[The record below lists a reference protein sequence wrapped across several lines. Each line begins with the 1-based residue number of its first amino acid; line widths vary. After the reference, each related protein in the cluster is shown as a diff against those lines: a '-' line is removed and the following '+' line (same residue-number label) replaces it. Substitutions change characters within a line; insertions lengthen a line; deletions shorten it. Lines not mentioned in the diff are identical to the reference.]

1 MLSIFRV
8 FVINF
13 SHLSGKIATTQ
24 NLGNKN
30 MMEISCDACGKKYR
44 VDETKMKGAMARV
57 KCKACNNLMVVTK
70 PRPEEITEPPPPP
83 ENFDPSA
90 TADIPEPPVT
100 PPQPVPRSVVEMPTP
115 SVKEKTAAVEED
127 SSAFLGS
134 QKIRFGLFGKIIVV
148 MLIVSLLP
156 FGIFW
161 GITLRETNLRIQTET
176 EKLMAQTAKGLGEQ
190 VDAWIENN
198 VSVLRTAANLAE
210 ITSMDRE
217 QQESVLKAIQ
227 KEYPWMYLVF
237 TLGSDGMN
245 VARDD
250 GKPLKDYSDRQYY
263 KDTISGKKLSWETL
277 VGKTSEKPA
286 LVLAVP
292 IKRGDRLV
300 GVIAAAMTIEVISN
314 NIANWRQ
321 GDTGFAFLVDEKG
334 FVVSHP
340 NKQYVSKRKNLNSHP
355 LIASFRK
362 KGWRTITSNFN
373 ATNNEAAFGHVR
385 SNNYGWALVLQQQ
398 EGEVFA
404 AYNRTQ
410 EFALVLLASTIVL
423 VLIIAWFSARAIVTP
438 IMKLTDAAE
447 RMSLGELN
455 VKIDVK
461 SKDEIGLLALA
472 VGRMQTSL
480 RLAMNRLRRKR

>member
-1 MLSIFRV
+1 
-8 FVINF
+8 
-13 SHLSGKIATTQ
+13 
-24 NLGNKN
+24 
-30 MMEISCDACGKKYR
+30 MMEISCDTCGKKYR
-44 VDETKMKGAMARV
+44 VDETKMKGEMARV

-70 PRPEEITEPPPPP
+70 PRPEVISEPPPAP
-83 ENFDPSA
+83 EIVEPSIP
-90 TADIPEPPVT
+90 ADFPEPPVT
-100 PPQPVPRSVVEMPTP
+100 PPQAVPRSVVERTAP
-115 SVKEKTAAVEED
+115 SVEEKPGAVKED
-127 SSAFLGS
+127 PSAFLSGE
-134 QKIRFGLFGKIIVV
+134 KIRFGLFGKIIIV
-148 MLIVSLLP
+148 MLIISLLP
-156 FGIFW
+156 FAIFW
-161 GITLRETNLRIQTET
+161 GITLRETNQRVRTET

-190 VDAWIENN
+190 VDAWIDNN
-198 VSVLRTAANLAE
+198 VAVLRTAANLAQ
-210 ITSMDRE
+210 ITSMNRE
-217 QQESVLKAIQ
+217 EQEPVLKAIQ

-237 TLGSDGMN
+237 TVGPDGMN

-250 GKPLKDYSDRQYY
+250 GKALRDYSDRQYY
-263 KDTISGKKLSWETL
+263 KDVIAGKKLSWQTL
-277 VGKTSEKPA
+277 IGKTSKKPA

-292 IKRGDRLV
+292 IKTGDRLV
-300 GVIAAAMTIEVISN
+300 GVIAAAMTIDVISS
-314 NIANWRQ
+314 NIAKWRQ
-321 GDTGFAFLVDEKG
+321 GDSGYAFLVDEKG

-355 LIASFRK
+355 LIAGFRK

-373 ATNNEAAFGHVR
+373 EADGEPTFGHVR

-410 EFALVLLASTIVL
+410 EFALILLASTIVL

-438 IMKLTDAAE
+438 IRKLTDAAE

-461 SKDEIGLLALA
+461 SKDEIGLLAQA

>member
-1 MLSIFRV
+1 
-8 FVINF
+8 
-13 SHLSGKIATTQ
+13 
-24 NLGNKN
+24 
-30 MMEISCDACGKKYR
+30 MMEISCDTCGKKYR
-44 VDETKMKGAMARV
+44 VDETKMKGEMARV

-70 PRPEEITEPPPPP
+70 PRPEVITEPPPAP
-83 ENFDPSA
+83 EIFEPSIP
-90 TADIPEPPVT
+90 ADFPEPLVT
-100 PPQPVPRSVVEMPTP
+100 PPQAVPRSVVERTAP
-115 SVKEKTAAVEED
+115 SVEDKPAVAKED
-127 SSAFLGS
+127 SSAFLSG
-134 QKIRFGLFGKIIVV
+134 QKIRFGLFGKIIIV

-156 FGIFW
+156 FAIFW
-161 GITLRETNLRIQTET
+161 GITLRETNQRVRTET

-190 VDAWIENN
+190 VDAWIDNN
-198 VSVLRTAANLAE
+198 VAVLRTAANLAE
-210 ITSMDRE
+210 ITSMNRE
-217 QQESVLKAIQ
+217 EQEPVLKAIQ
-227 KEYPWMYLVF
+227 QEYPWMYLVF
-237 TLGSDGMN
+237 TVGLDGMN

-250 GKPLKDYSDRQYY
+250 GNALRDYSDRQYY
-263 KDTISGKKLSWETL
+263 KDIIAGKKLSWQTL
-277 VGKTSEKPA
+277 IGKTSKKPA

-292 IKRGDRLV
+292 IKKGDRLV
-300 GVIAAAMTIEVISN
+300 GVIAAAMTVDEISS

-321 GDTGFAFLVDEKG
+321 GDTGLAFLVDEKG
-334 FVVSHP
+334 FVISHP

-355 LIASFRK
+355 LIAGFRK
-362 KGWRTITSNFN
+362 KGWRTITSTFN
-373 ATNNEAAFGHVR
+373 ETDGQPAFGHVR

-410 EFALVLLASTIVL
+410 EFALILLASTVVL

-438 IMKLTDAAE
+438 IRKLTDAAE

-461 SKDEIGLLALA
+461 SKDEIGLLAQA

>member
-1 MLSIFRV
+1 
-8 FVINF
+8 
-13 SHLSGKIATTQ
+13 
-24 NLGNKN
+24 
-30 MMEISCDACGKKYR
+30 MEISCDACGKKYR
-44 VDETKMKGAMARV
+44 IDETKMKGAMARV

-70 PRPEEITEPPPPP
+70 PRPEEITEPPAPS
-83 ENFDPSA
+83 ESFDPA
-90 TADIPEPPVT
+90 VTNNIPEPTVT
-100 PPQPVPRSVVEMPTP
+100 PPHPMPRSVVEMAAPP
-115 SVKEKTAAVEED
+115 AEAKPVAVEED
-127 SSAFLGS
+127 SSAFLGG
-134 QKIRFGLFGKIIVV
+134 QKIRFGLFFKIIIV

-156 FGIFW
+156 FAIYW
-161 GITLRETNLRIQTET
+161 GITLRETNLRVQTET
-176 EKLMAQTAKGLGEQ
+176 EKLMAQTAKGLGER
-190 VDAWIENN
+190 VDAWIDNN
-198 VSVLRTAANLAE
+198 VSVLRTAANLSDV
-210 ITSMDRE
+210 ILMDRE
-217 QQESVLKAIQ
+217 KQEPLLKAIQ

-237 TLGSDGMN
+237 TLGADGMN
-245 VARDD
+245 VARND
-250 GKPLKDYSDRQYY
+250 GKPLKDYSDRQYF
-263 KDTISGKKLSWETL
+263 KDAISGKKLSWQTL
-277 VGKTSEKPA
+277 IGKTSKKPA

-292 IKRGDRLV
+292 VKDGDRLV
-300 GVIAAAMTIEVISN
+300 GVIAAAMTIDVISN

-373 ATNNEAAFGHVR
+373 TTNSEAAFGHVR

-398 EGEVFA
+398 EAEVFA
-404 AYNRTQ
+404 AYKRTQ
-410 EFALVLLASTIVL
+410 DFALILLASTIAL
-423 VLIIAWFSARAIVTP
+423 VLIIAWFSARAIVIP

-461 SKDEIGLLALA
+461 SKDEIGLLAQA
-472 VGRMQTSL
+472 IGRMQTSL

>member
-373 ATNNEAAFGHVR
+373 ATNNETAFGHVR